1 VAALER
7 DLQTPLRAEGVTD
20 LVLSCV
26 ATNATSW
33 DQHAPGFDEVSLP
46 IMIDTAG
53 VFYIYSA
60 DSYEMILIDRKGRLV
75 TKEIF
80 SEAAVVTMK
89 QRIREV
95 HAE

>member
-7 DLQTPLRAEGVTD
+7 DLLTPLRAEGLTD
-20 LVLSCV
+20 LVLPCL

-46 IMIDTAG
+46 IMIDTDG

-60 DSYEMILIDRKGRLV
+60 DSYEMILVDRKGRLV
-75 TKEIF
+75 TKEVY
-80 SEAAVVTMK
+80 SDAAVAVMK

-95 HAE
+95 YAE